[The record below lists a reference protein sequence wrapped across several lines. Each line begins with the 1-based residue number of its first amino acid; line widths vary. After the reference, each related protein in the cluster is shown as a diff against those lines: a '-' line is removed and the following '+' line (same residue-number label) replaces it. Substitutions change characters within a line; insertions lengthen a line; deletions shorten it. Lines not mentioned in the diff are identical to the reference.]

1 MLLPG
6 QNCKVLK
13 IIKILIVVAINVV
26 FYINFNHF
34 CLIYPIRLFVSSQTS
49 DSLSSITFETNI
61 YIVYTKLVNVES
73 LRKTAIFFMLMT
85 AIFVTI
91 DCRGPSI

>member
-34 CLIYPIRLFVSSQTS
+34 CLIYPITIRLFVSSQTS

-61 YIVYTKLVNVES
+61 YILYTKLVNVERFLPFARPVPLPDDFRLAMS
-73 LRKTAIFFMLMT
+73 VL
-85 AIFVTI
+85 
-91 DCRGPSI
+91 